1 MSMLC
6 SLCSLHRLPIRSIA
20 LVVLYY
26 LLINMICSLYTLYMV
41 RMRFLYACCAQDG
54 PSFAIQAWP
63 SHSRRYCK
71 TCIHGIRD
79 GGAVPTHGCREPSD
93 ALVQSRTSIFL
104 ERLIGDIQ
112 QAGYDRIILGSIFTL
127 QLSASRWPPTETNP
141 TQSVAFALLEAF
153 RDEGQ
158 SWPIISH
165 HITYIDHHRSCHHMP

>member
-1 MSMLC
+1 MFPIQAPHTLHSPSLFILSSYKYDML
-6 SLCSLHRLPIRSIA
+6 SI
-20 LVVLYY
+20 
-26 LLINMICSLYTLYMV
+26 NTLYMV

-71 TCIHGIRD
+71 TCIHGIRG